1 MKSIYDFTLS
11 ELEKYLIELGYKKYN
26 ASQVFDWVYKKNI
39 TSFSDMSNI
48 SKDLKKHLEENIDL
62 NKLKIIT
69 KQSNDSSSKYL
80 LKLVDGN
87 FIECVLLK
95 HNYGNSLCISSQVG
109 CNMGCAFCESGR
121 LKKVRDLSLSEMIL
135 QIVTVSREENL
146 RIDSVV
152 IMGIGEPFDNF
163 LVLKRFIETVT
174 NNLALEIG
182 QRHITV
188 STCGIVPKIKEFADL
203 ETGVNLAISL
213 HAPNNKIRDNI
224 MQINR
229 AYKIEEIFE
238 ALDYYIK
245 KTNRKVTIEYILI
258 EGVNDSEENAN
269 ELVRLLKGKLMYVN
283 LIPYNETSNFTFKRS
298 SEYKIQKFYDI
309 LKKNNINVIVRK
321 NIASGIDAACGQLRA
336 KENKL

>member
-62 NKLKIIT
+62 NKLEIIT

-163 LVLKRFIETVT
+163 LVLKRFIETAT

>member
-1 MKSIYDFTLS
+1 
-11 ELEKYLIELGYKKYN
+11 
-26 ASQVFDWVYKKNI
+26 
-39 TSFSDMSNI
+39 
-48 SKDLKKHLEENIDL
+48 
-62 NKLKIIT
+62 
-69 KQSNDSSSKYL
+69 
-80 LKLVDGN
+80 
-87 FIECVLLK
+87 
-95 HNYGNSLCISSQVG
+95 
-109 CNMGCAFCESGR
+109 
-121 LKKVRDLSLSEMIL
+121 MIL

>member
-1 MKSIYDFTLS
+1 
-11 ELEKYLIELGYKKYN
+11 
-26 ASQVFDWVYKKNI
+26 
-39 TSFSDMSNI
+39 
-48 SKDLKKHLEENIDL
+48 
-62 NKLKIIT
+62 
-69 KQSNDSSSKYL
+69 
-80 LKLVDGN
+80 
-87 FIECVLLK
+87 
-95 HNYGNSLCISSQVG
+95 
-109 CNMGCAFCESGR
+109 
-121 LKKVRDLSLSEMIL
+121 
-135 QIVTVSREENL
+135 
-146 RIDSVV
+146 
-152 IMGIGEPFDNF
+152 MGIGEPFDNF
-163 LVLKRFIETVT
+163 LVLKRFIETAT